1 MTLSLHGVTRLTSPR
16 LQSLPSDIPYSPENS
31 VLTTLLTDTSVHS
44 YPLWLPGKAKQ
55 GISLEKDSVSR
66 LWGLSQSRHYAP
78 KSASSGCPGP
88 GMLFPA
94 PGVCHGLS
102 LSSLSSLW
110 MPKLSTHSLEEVA
123 ALPQNIPGNP
133 QLSPAMP
140 RHQDVLQVF
149 AGASF
154 RSLSWHSWQPDRKVS
169 VTRRAVSHHLFLPF
183 SQAFLFLFLFFSSLF
198 LYHLHCTPWNG
209 SNCLGSVSAP
219 VCYNKQLFLR
229 ERSSCDRASGCAKEL
244 YKILMGTSLQS
255 APSTCCKSRPL
266 SASTIHVIMTK
277 ALIWAGLEL
286 MGIICCC

>member
-1 MTLSLHGVTRLTSPR
+1 MSLHGVTRLTSPR

-169 VTRRAVSHHLFLPF
+169 VTRRSQEGTGRFLIISF
-183 SQAFLFLFLFFSSLF
+183 CLSAKLIYFCFYFFFPLF
-198 LYHLHCTPWNG
+198 LYHLHCTPRNG

-229 ERSSCDRASGCAKEL
+229 ERSSCD
-244 YKILMGTSLQS
+244 
-255 APSTCCKSRPL
+255 
-266 SASTIHVIMTK
+266 
-277 ALIWAGLEL
+277 
-286 MGIICCC
+286 